1 MTTTAAEQQMSNGID
16 ALIERLKQEGVAQGE
31 AQARKIVSNAENKAK
46 SVLAEAEA
54 QAKQRL
60 TAARRETEQL
70 QRGGEEALKVA
81 MRDAVL
87 QLKELISVRFAEQ
100 VGALISKLTTDED
113 LLRKMILAV
122 ASRARTESGMD
133 SAAQLELILP
143 RSVASLEELRRNPK
157 ELRDGPLSQLVFATA
172 ADMLREGVSFS
183 FASDNSGGISVVMKG
198 DGVEVDLT
206 DQAVANVI
214 LRHLQP
220 RFRALLEG
228 VVN

>member
-1 MTTTAAEQQMSNGID
+1 MATTATEQPTSNGID
-16 ALIERLKQEGVAQGE
+16 ALIERLKQEGVAKGE
-31 AQARKIVSNAENKAK
+31 ALARKIVSEAETKAK
-46 SVLAEAEA
+46 SMLAEAEA
-54 QAKQRL
+54 QAKQRV
-60 TAARRETEQL
+60 TAAKRETEQL

-100 VGALISKLTTDED
+100 VGALISKLTTDEE

-133 SAAQLELILP
+133 SASQLELILP

-157 ELRDGPLSQLVFATA
+157 ELRDDPLSQLVFSTA

>member
-1 MTTTAAEQQMSNGID
+1 MATTATEQPTSNGID
-16 ALIERLKQEGVAQGE
+16 ALIERLKQEGVAKGE
-31 AQARKIVSNAENKAK
+31 ALARKIVSEAETKAK
-46 SVLAEAEA
+46 SMLAEAEA
-54 QAKQRL
+54 QAKQRV
-60 TAARRETEQL
+60 TAAKRETEQL

-100 VGALISKLTTDED
+100 VGALISKLTTDEE

-133 SAAQLELILP
+133 SASQLELILP

-157 ELRDGPLSQLVFATA
+157 ELRDGPLSQLVFSTA